1 MLFGYF
7 CFIYLTSLEFFCKLT
22 SINQKGVMYMKFRKT
37 RTAARSVYIY
47 RFADGTV
54 AVLHPGEQGVSTE
67 IINFLHRLDDREVYR
82 NLKQIK
88 VKKYFTEPVDAR
100 ESLEI
105 QRLHEVVSSLT
116 PKQQDTY
123 RRVVVEGSPMTQV
136 AREEGVSETAIR
148 HRMEKIKAQIKK
160 KF

>member
-1 MLFGYF
+1 M
-7 CFIYLTSLEFFCKLT
+7 
-22 SINQKGVMYMKFRKT
+22 VMKK
-37 RTAARSVYIY
+37 
-47 RFADGTV
+47 
-54 AVLHPGEQGVSTE
+54 
-67 IINFLHRLDDREVYR
+67 
-82 NLKQIK
+82 IK

>member
-1 MLFGYF
+1 
-7 CFIYLTSLEFFCKLT
+7 
-22 SINQKGVMYMKFRKT
+22 MYMKFRKT
-37 RTAARSVYIY
+37 KTAARSVYIY

-54 AVLHPGEQGVSTE
+54 AVLHPGEQGLSTE
-67 IINFLHRLDDREVYR
+67 IIDFLHKLDDREVYR
-82 NLKQIK
+82 NLKQRK
-88 VKKYFTEPVDAR
+88 VKQHCAKPVDIEV

-123 RRVVVEGSPMTQV
+123 RRVVVEGNPMTQV

-148 HRMEKIKAQIKK
+148 HRMAKIKAQIKK

>member
-1 MLFGYF
+1 
-7 CFIYLTSLEFFCKLT
+7 
-22 SINQKGVMYMKFRKT
+22 MKFRKT

-67 IINFLHRLDDREVYR
+67 IINFLHRLDDRVVYR